1 MENKIEDATQVLEY
15 MSHTIDDF
23 RGFFSPKKE
32 KERFYLHELI
42 ENILLTQLSHIK
54 PNSFFV

>member
-23 RGFFSPKKE
+23 RGFFFAPKR
-32 KERFYLHELI
+32 ERE
-42 ENILLTQLSHIK
+42 ILS
-54 PNSFFV
+54 S